1 VDPAARIATAVAVP
15 MALVVGVL
23 VYVGLRPSR
32 ADPPEPPRPASTAP
46 VELAAPVL
54 AERTATV
61 CRALF
66 ARLPD
71 SLGDLRRRPV
81 TAGPEQNAA
90 YGDPA
95 ITLACGA
102 PAEETPQGAQ
112 TLEVDGVCWYPKEG
126 PEAAV
131 WTLQGREVPLVV
143 TIPNR
148 YTGQN
153 LVDLAGP
160 ITAAIA
166 QAGAVCV

>member
-1 VDPAARIATAVAVP
+1 MDPAARIATAVAVP
-15 MALVVGVL
+15 VALVAGVL
-23 VYVGLRPSR
+23 VYFGMRP
-32 ADPPEPPRPASTAP
+32 APAKPPRPASTAP
-46 VELAAPVL
+46 VAMAAPAL

-71 SLGDLRRRPV
+71 RLGDLQRRPV

-95 ITLACGA
+95 VTLACGA
-102 PAEETPQGAQ
+102 PVEEAPQGAQ
-112 TLEVDGVCWYPKEG
+112 LLEIERVCWYAKEG
-126 PEAAV
+126 PDAAV
-131 WTLQGREVPLVV
+131 WSVQGREVPLVV
-143 TIPNR
+143 TVPNR

-153 LVDLAGP
+153 LVDLGGP

-166 QAGAVCV
+166 ETRSICV